1 MVGFLMGGGGFA
13 PVLFLYG
20 PPTVKKKSKSVFKK
34 KRKSSDCIGEGRETL
49 NDI

>member
-34 KRKSSDCIGEGRETL
+34 NQKAGIVLPKAGKR
-49 NDI
+49 

>member
-34 KRKSSDCIGEGRETL
+34 NQKAMLKKKQKAVI
-49 NDI
+49 